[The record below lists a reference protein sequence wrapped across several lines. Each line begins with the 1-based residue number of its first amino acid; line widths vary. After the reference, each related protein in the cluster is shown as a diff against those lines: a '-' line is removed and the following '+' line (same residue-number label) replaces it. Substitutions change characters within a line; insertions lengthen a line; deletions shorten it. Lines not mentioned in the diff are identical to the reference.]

1 MLNIPSLGI
10 VPMNTKIL
18 FGLTLVAVLA
28 MAVASPAV
36 ADAITGI
43 KKTEIKVKNDE
54 IKKLKFQLDDKV
66 PKHPFGGYALFTDDG
81 SVIAITSHEGF
92 FDSTGQQ
99 APTTSQVA
107 LQVGAIAAVCNVT
120 DVACGNEWHAHLVN
134 PEPETLCDEVGGIAK
149 VGELTYNQPTDKLK
163 IAGKNILASGIDL
176 GTEGFVGAISGQ
188 LMDFTVG
195 EPGGSAAFNLVP
207 VNATGL
213 PIENAGQLAAVCIV
227 PSA

>member
-66 PKHPFGGYALFTDDG
+66 PKHPF
-81 SVIAITSHEGF
+81 
-92 FDSTGQQ
+92 GQQ

-188 LMDFTVG
+188 LMDFT
-195 EPGGSAAFNLVP
+195 
-207 VNATGL
+207 
-213 PIENAGQLAAVCIV
+213 GQLAAVCIV

>member
-1 MLNIPSLGI
+1 M
-10 VPMNTKIL
+10 TKTVL
-18 FGLTLVAVLA
+18 LGLTLAAVLTLA
-28 MAVASPAV
+28 IAFPAV

-43 KKTEIKVKNDE
+43 KKTEVKDNTDE
-54 IKKLKFQLDDKV
+54 INKLRFQLNDKV
-66 PKHPFGGYALFTDDG
+66 PETPFGGYALFTTDG
-81 SVIAITSHEGF
+81 SVIAITSHAGF
-92 FDSTGQQ
+92 FDSIGQQ

-107 LQVGAIAAVCNVT
+107 NQVGAIAAVCSVT

-134 PEPETLCDEVGGIAK
+134 PEPDTLCDDVGGIAK
-149 VGELTYNQPTDKLK
+149 VGELTYNQPTDQLN
-163 IAGKNILASGIDL
+163 IDGKNILARGIDK

-195 EPGGSAAFNLVP
+195 EPDFSAAFDLVP

-213 PIENAGQLAAVCIV
+213 PIENAGQLVAVCIV